1 MIIEINTYKPAAG
14 VTHTQLMQASKKF
27 DQNYCARCKG
37 LISRQWVKTPTGYMD
52 IFKWQTKQDVEH
64 VQATFMDDADAVAYA
79 KHLDPESLT
88 MDNYE
93 LLDSYEET
101 II

>member
-1 MIIEINTYKPAAG
+1 
-14 VTHTQLMQASKKF
+14 
-27 DQNYCARCKG
+27 
-37 LISRQWVKTPTGYMD
+37 
-52 IFKWQTKQDVEH
+52 
-64 VQATFMDDADAVAYA
+64 MDDADAVAFA